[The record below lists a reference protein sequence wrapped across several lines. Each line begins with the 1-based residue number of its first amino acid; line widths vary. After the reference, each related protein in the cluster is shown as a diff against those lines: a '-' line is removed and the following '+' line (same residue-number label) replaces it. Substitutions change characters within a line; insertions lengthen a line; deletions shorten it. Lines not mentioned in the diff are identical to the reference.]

1 MNNKEISALKGYA
14 ICLFMEILLVTLG
27 FMFVK
32 LRDTQKRL
40 AELEKGTSESFTA
53 QQEQIDGINTNI
65 VGINENI
72 NGINVNID
80 SIYQDI
86 EHTKAVQSNTNSA
99 LTRLRKQSEQEA
111 QELREEL
118 KKD

>member
-1 MNNKEISALKGYA
+1 MREKEETVLNVYA
-14 ICLFMEILLVTLG
+14 ICLIFAILVIALG
-27 FMFVK
+27 FMGIR
-32 LRDTQKRL
+32 LYDTQKRL
-40 AELEKGTSESFTA
+40 EALEKGTSESFTA

-72 NGINVNID
+72 DGINVNID

-86 EHTKAVQSNTNSA
+86 EHNKAVQSNTNSA
-99 LTRLRKQSEQEA
+99 LTRLRKQSEQET

>member
-1 MNNKEISALKGYA
+1 MNEKEKAGIIISA
-14 ICLFMEILLVTLG
+14 ISLFMAILLVTLG

-32 LRDTQKRL
+32 LRDTQNRL
-40 AELEKGTSESFTA
+40 AELEKGTSESFSA
-53 QQEQIDGINTNI
+53 QQEQIDDINTNI

-72 NGINVNID
+72 DGINVNID

-118 KKD
+118 KND